1 MSTYPDW
8 NPFKMTEAQKIVNQM
23 KCFIRQYDHYKIKEL
38 RKTVR
43 EFDYYILN
51 ENLLHIFICNIF
63 QLNGTKTLH
72 DNIADSIGV
81 TEAFRAYQ
89 SYVTLNGAESRLPG
103 LEQYSPE
110 QIFFIS
116 LASILCTK
124 YTSMETLRRILQYD
138 EHTVAPYRVIGALS
152 NSEDFSKHF
161 KCPVNSRMN
170 PVDKCSVH

>member
-1 MSTYPDW
+1 MNHELPLVIHAM
-8 NPFKMTEAQKIVNQM
+8 NEAKKIDNQIE
-23 KCFIRQYDHYKIKEL
+23 CFIRQYDHYKIKEL
-38 RKTVR
+38 SKTVR

-63 QLNGTKTLH
+63 QLNGTKTFH
-72 DNIADSIGV
+72 DNIADYIGV

-116 LASILCTK
+116 LASSLCTK
-124 YTSMETLRRILQYD
+124 YTSMETLSKILQYD
-138 EHTVAPYRVIGALS
+138 MHSVAPYRIIGALS
-152 NSEDFSKHF
+152 NSEDFSKQF
-161 KCPVNSRMN
+161 KCPANSRMN
-170 PVDKCSVH
+170 PVDKCSIH